1 MQVSDIIYMG
11 ARLKD
16 AKDPHGTS
24 SRRVPFFWKGV
35 GRDSPTNVS
44 LPAAVKQDGV
54 KEGQELEREFEIRTI
69 PGGQNLGRVYLFRGL
84 LYYTF
89 LVTLFFMLFFM
100 LSFSHYSC
108 SNRLH
113 FLLHL
118 TAFNQLRLIKN
129 FDSVLL

>member
-24 SRRVPFFWKGV
+24 SSRVPFFWKG
-35 GRDSPTNVS
+35 RDSPTNVT
-44 LPAAVKQDGV
+44 LPPAATQDGV

-69 PGGQNLGRVYLFRGL
+69 PGGQNLGRVYHFRGL

-89 LVTLFFMLFFM
+89 LVNC
-100 LSFSHYSC
+100 FSCYRFPTTAVPIDSA
-108 SNRLH
+108 
-113 FLLHL
+113 HL
-118 TAFNQLRLIKN
+118 TTFNQLRLIKN